1 MNFKRA
7 KINDLYLKD
16 THLENIF
23 IMEYMPDAEGDFIKV
38 YLTALMYADR
48 EDISNGLIARH
59 LGLREEDVLRAWT
72 YWEDRGVIRK
82 HYKNPEDR
90 FNYSVE
96 FVDLREKLYS
106 KAPAGSAPLQT
117 ENLAE
122 LPSDMDDKVVRDTFD
137 SIQEIT
143 GRLME
148 GKEPETVISWI
159 YEEALEPGLICFAYR
174 YCVDKRRNNRFS
186 YIASIVRDWIKEGV
200 RTQQQAEQLLS
211 ETDQRFNQYR
221 RVMRALGFY
230 RSATEDEM
238 SKIDSW
244 FDEMGF
250 GLDKV
255 LEACAKTSGI
265 SNPNINYVNSILTA
279 WHSGSSANRRQPQS
293 SVGADDRKN
302 AVAQVNRLY
311 EDIRQRNKA
320 LQAERQ
326 AEVYRALP
334 RIREIE
340 DELRGLSL
348 ELSRLALKGGR
359 SGVSADDL
367 KKKITALN
375 AEKAYM
381 LTEKALPYD
390 YLELQY
396 DCRDCKD
403 TGVLESGERCQ
414 CFSQKLKQ
422 FV

>member
-7 KINDLYLKD
+7 KTNDLYLKD
-16 THLENIF
+16 THLDNIF

-59 LGLREEDVLRAWT
+59 LGIREEDVLRAWT
-72 YWEDRGVIRK
+72 YWEDHGVIRK
-82 HYKNPEDR
+82 HYRDPSDR

-106 KAPAGSAPLQT
+106 KNAAGSAPQQ
-117 ENLAE
+117 EKQGD
-122 LPSDMDDKVVRDTFD
+122 LPADMDDKVVRDTFD
-137 SIQEIT
+137 CIQEIT

-148 GKEPETVISWI
+148 GKEPETVISWL
-159 YEEALEPGLICFAYR
+159 YEEALEPDLICFAYR
-174 YCVDKRRNNRFS
+174 YCVDKRRNNHFS
-186 YIASIVRDWIKEGV
+186 YVATVLREWIKEGV
-200 RTQQQAEQLLS
+200 RTQQQAEQLLA

-230 RSATEDEM
+230 RSATEDER

-250 GLDKV
+250 GIDKV

-279 WHSGSSANRRQPQS
+279 WHSGNSASRSQQT
-293 SVGADDRKN
+293 SVGADEKKN

-311 EDIRQRNKA
+311 EEIRQKNKA
-320 LQAERQ
+320 LQAERL
-326 AEVYRALP
+326 AEVHRTMP

-367 KKKITALN
+367 KKKITDLN
-375 AEKAYM
+375 GEKAYM
-381 LTEKALPYD
+381 LTENALPYD

-403 TGVLESGERCQ
+403 TGILENGERCK
-414 CFSQKLKQ
+414 CFSEKLKQ